1 MDKALGAS
9 WQVFRLTLRDTA
21 AEYAKAHATRI
32 ASLPLE
38 PTDPERLAPVVQS
51 VLSELQ
57 RDSVAEEASPVLR
70 AVKKVFR
77 PSAEERDER
86 RLKKAFDAYV
96 RAWRVRDAR

>member
-1 MDKALGAS
+1 MEKALGAS
-9 WQVFRLTLRDTA
+9 WQVFRLTLRDVA
-21 AEYAKAHATRI
+21 AEYARAHAARI

-38 PTDPERLAPVVQS
+38 PTDPERLAPVVHA

-70 AVKKVFR
+70 AVKKTFR

-86 RLKKAFDAYV
+86 RLKRAFDAYA
-96 RAWRVRDAR
+96 RAWQARGGS